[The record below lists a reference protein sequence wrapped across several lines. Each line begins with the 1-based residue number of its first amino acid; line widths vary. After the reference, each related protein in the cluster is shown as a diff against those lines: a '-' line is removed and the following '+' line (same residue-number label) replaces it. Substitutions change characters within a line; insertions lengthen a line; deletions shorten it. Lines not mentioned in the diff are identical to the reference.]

1 MVEITQHVKKWEIA
15 SREEK
20 RRAICTSHLLLQV
33 PSLRKHIIKRETT
46 SCSLKL
52 IAVIQVELEVNC
64 LKGMQRGYLENT
76 KWILCLVSMPKL
88 LITVTA
94 KILLSFLFG
103 QHATTLSLIVP
114 HYNSPSRSFKASG
127 KFESIVASYIRLI
140 PAFDLF
146 FLIAKPVSYKVNQP
160 VALKRGELFII
171 SGVWA

>member
-1 MVEITQHVKKWEIA
+1 
-15 SREEK
+15 
-20 RRAICTSHLLLQV
+20 
-33 PSLRKHIIKRETT
+33 
-46 SCSLKL
+46 
-52 IAVIQVELEVNC
+52 
-64 LKGMQRGYLENT
+64 
-76 KWILCLVSMPKL
+76 MPKL

-146 FLIAKPVSYKVNQP
+146 FFNSQACVIQGQSTSCAKARRTFYNQWCMG
-160 VALKRGELFII
+160 LELLR
-171 SGVWA
+171 V